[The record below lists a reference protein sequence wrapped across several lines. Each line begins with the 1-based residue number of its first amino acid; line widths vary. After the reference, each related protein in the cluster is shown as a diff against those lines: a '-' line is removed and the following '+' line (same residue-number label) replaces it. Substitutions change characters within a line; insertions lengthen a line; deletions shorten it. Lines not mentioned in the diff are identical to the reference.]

1 MPSRPQPVSAGAIL
15 LTLFSLVSH
24 PLTLLPGAKE
34 VPAMVV
40 YGGFALSIV
49 GLVAGAGLWTLK
61 KWGFWLT
68 LVVSALNLLSAAP
81 GLVLALGPVLKTITL
96 VGVVVPSLIIVWVVL
111 PDSRRA
117 LHLPEIWRSAHNRQ
131 LSFRE

>member
-15 LTLFSLVSH
+15 LALFSLVSH
-24 PLTLLPGAKE
+24 PLALLPGAKE
-34 VPAMVV
+34 VPAAVI
-40 YGGFALSIV
+40 YGGFVLSTV
-49 GLVAGAGLWTLK
+49 GLIAAAGLWMLK

-68 LVVSALNLLSAAP
+68 VVVSVLNFLLAAP

-96 VGVVVPSLIIVWVVL
+96 VGVVVPGLIIVLVVL

-117 LHLPEIWRSAHNRQ
+117 LQLPEFWRSP
-131 LSFRE
+131 